1 MNKLPLNAVASGGKV
16 ETVARADS
24 RSAAQAFHI
33 PHGLRNGVTLVVA
46 LLVFWQVLYWIVGEV
61 ALRSPLE
68 TLRFTAHLL
77 TTEQFW
83 IHFAETAQ
91 AFGLAL
97 VLAIAVGLAVGFT
110 LGLSRGIA
118 EVFEPMLVAIYSI
131 PKITLYPILLL
142 AFGLGMSAKV
152 AFGTIHG
159 VIPIALFTINAVR
172 NVKRV
177 YVKTGHVMRLN
188 PADMIARIVLP
199 AALPEIFA
207 GIRIGFSLTLIG
219 TLLGEMFASQR
230 GLGFLLMNAIGLHN
244 IDLIMA
250 LTLLL
255 VVIAGVSS
263 SLLLYLNQRLYGPA
277 QGR

>member
-1 MNKLPLNAVASGGKV
+1 MSATVERASPAEASTPAAV
-16 ETVARADS
+16 R
-24 RSAAQAFHI
+24 I
-33 PHGLRNGVTLVVA
+33 PDGLRNGLTLIVTL
-46 LLVFWQVLYWIVGEV
+46 LVLWQVLYWIVGDI

-68 TLRFTAHLL
+68 TLRYTAHLV
-77 TTEQFW
+77 TTDQFW
-83 IHFAETAQ
+83 VHFAETAQ

-97 VLAIAVGLAVGFT
+97 VLAVAIGLTIGFT
-110 LGLSRGIA
+110 LGLNRMIA
-118 EVFEPMLVAIYSI
+118 DVFEPMLVAIYSI

-172 NVKRV
+172 NVRRV
-177 YVKTGHVMRLN
+177 YIKTGHVMGLSS
-188 PADMIARIVLP
+188 ADMIARIVLP
-199 AALPEIFA
+199 AAMPEIFA

-244 IDLIMA
+244 VDLIMA
-250 LTLLL
+250 LTFLL
-255 VVIAGVSS
+255 VVVAGASS
-263 SLLLYLNQRLYGPA
+263 GFLLYLNKRLYG
-277 QGR
+277 QS

>member
-1 MNKLPLNAVASGGKV
+1 MNKLPFNAVASGGKS
-16 ETVARADS
+16 ETVTRAEARP
-24 RSAAQAFHI
+24 AAQAFHI
-33 PHGLRNGVTLVVA
+33 PDGLRNGVTLVVA
-46 LLVFWQVLYWIVGEV
+46 LLVFWQVLYWMIGEV
-61 ALRSPLE
+61 ALRSPFE
-68 TLRFTAHLL
+68 TLRFTAHLV

-83 IHFAETAQ
+83 IHCAETAQ

-97 VLAIAVGLAVGFT
+97 VLAIAIGLAIGFT
-110 LGLSRGIA
+110 LGLNRMIA

-159 VIPIALFTINAVR
+159 IIPIALFTINAVR
-172 NVKRV
+172 NVSRV

-188 PADMIARIVLP
+188 PADMIVRIVLP
-199 AALPEIFA
+199 AAMPEIFA

-250 LTLLL
+250 LTFLL
-255 VVIAGVSS
+255 VVVAGASS
-263 SLLLYLNQRLYGPA
+263 SLLLYLNQRVYGRA
-277 QGR
+277 RQ